1 MNQSEFIAVTCK
13 LLTASYWLKN
23 LHGFLTQSLS
33 IVIAMAKIIFKQAF
47 ENSSK
52 VTDCPITRTSLVPL
66 VVRALIIS
74 SSAVIPRDVRRRT
87 NGRFTFRAFTIFHI
101 TYNCTSHQQQTRSS
115 VGNRLEVMALEFIIC
130 ISALSAIANDNE
142 CCREGMDYR

>member
-23 LHGFLTQSLS
+23 LHGFLTLS

-52 VTDCPITRTSLVPL
+52 VTDCPITRTSRVPL

-74 SSAVIPRDVRRRT
+74 SSAVIPRDLRRRT
-87 NGRFTFRAFTIFHI
+87 HGRFTFRTLTRFYI
-101 TYNCTSHQQQTRSS
+101 TSNCTSKQQQTTSAVRPH
-115 VGNRLEVMALEFIIC
+115 LEVMVLDFVIC

-142 CCREGMDYR
+142 CCREGMDHR

>member
-23 LHGFLTQSLS
+23 LHGFLTLS
-33 IVIAMAKIIFKQAF
+33 IVIAMAQIIFKQAF

-52 VTDCPITRTSLVPL
+52 VTDCPITRTSRIPL

-74 SSAVIPRDVRRRT
+74 SSAVIPRLLRRRT
-87 NGRFTFRAFTIFHI
+87 NGRFTFRTLTRFYI
-101 TYNCTSHQQQTRSS
+101 TSNCTSHQQTTSA
-115 VGNRLEVMALEFIIC
+115 VGPRLKVMVLHFVIC
-130 ISALSAIANDNE
+130 ISALSATANDNE

>member
-33 IVIAMAKIIFKQAF
+33 IVIAMVKIIFKQAF

-52 VTDCPITRTSLVPL
+52 VTDCPITRSSLVPL

-74 SSAVIPRDVRRRT
+74 SSAVIPRLLRRRT
-87 NGRFTFRAFTIFHI
+87 NGRFTFRTLTLFHI
-101 TYNCTSHQQQTRSS
+101 TSNCTSHQWQRTSA
-115 VGNRLEVMALEFIIC
+115 VVTRLEVMALDLVIC
-130 ISALSAIANDNE
+130 ISTLSANANDNE